1 MLQEEETTNGEAEK
15 EKEEEKEKEK
25 VEKRFMVPSLLP
37 EDPPE
42 EVLNRAWP
50 TNKGEDVV
58 EYARIYELNDFI
70 PIGLFARLI
79 VRMMHIPGTS
89 PLRVAFAVSSL
100 LSCISLF
107 LMNCN
112 FVIYYAWCESIV
124 RRSAAVGGVAN
135 GCGGRGG
142 YAVVIGSI

>member
-1 MLQEEETTNGEAEK
+1 MLQEEETTNGEAEM
-15 EKEEEKEKEK
+15 EKEKEKEK

-50 TNKGEDVV
+50 PNKCEDVA

-89 PLRVAFAVSSL
+89 SLRFAFALSFYFLLL
-100 LSCISLF
+100 LSLTCISLF
-107 LMNCN
+107 VDKL
-112 FVIYYAWCESIV
+112 
-124 RRSAAVGGVAN
+124 
-135 GCGGRGG
+135 
-142 YAVVIGSI
+142 

>member
-1 MLQEEETTNGEAEK
+1 NCRCQIIYHLRLDHMLQEEETTNGEAEK

-89 PLRVAFAVSSL
+89 PLRVAFALSS
-100 LSCISLF
+100 SSFVF
-107 LMNCN
+107 LY
-112 FVIYYAWCESIV
+112 F
-124 RRSAAVGGVAN
+124 
-135 GCGGRGG
+135 
-142 YAVVIGSI
+142 